1 MSALEA
7 LAPSYALI
15 ARATSPVRT
24 SDHLSDADSDAS
36 SDFDIDPDDFL
47 DFLDSESEPEEE
59 ATAPPEPKS
68 APGRRG
74 STALAQASELASD
87 EELRGL
93 IEKKLSFHGLEPE
106 RMKSKKVRKA
116 INTVVAASNR
126 RQSLRRG
133 SSAKTLLSERS
144 DVAAACSKDQGRSHQ
159 TRYVWERLRRC
170 TQACASVLMSG
181 SSLAPPPRLSSD
193 AVVRGIIEG
202 VGPSRDLLL
211 VRSLSDDHTVSASE
225 LYLTAAAASDGDGD
239 GVKPPRMNELTILL
253 HQQLYLYPS
262 SPSGIPLLG
271 LEGEEE
277 EVVEEVKVMKKYVSR
292 PIDHA
297 SCVRFSRGRGQGG
310 DGKQWNKTVAAQKVL
325 YYLLISFS

>member
-133 SSAKTLLSERS
+133 SSAKTEAGRLDSKLGGFAASTVYRQLNHQLNQVI
-144 DVAAACSKDQGRSHQ
+144 VAASK
-159 TRYVWERLRRC
+159 C
-170 TQACASVLMSG
+170 
-181 SSLAPPPRLSSD
+181 
-193 AVVRGIIEG
+193 
-202 VGPSRDLLL
+202 
-211 VRSLSDDHTVSASE
+211 DDHHFIRCI
-225 LYLTAAAASDGDGD
+225 
-239 GVKPPRMNELTILL
+239 KPNHLFRPFEVTQPLVL
-253 HQQLYLYPS
+253 QQLRAS
-262 SPSGIPLLG
+262 SVI
-271 LEGEEE
+271 EA
-277 EVVEEVKVMKKYVSR
+277 VKLFASR
-292 PIDHA
+292 KP
-297 SCVRFSRGRGQGG
+297 
-310 DGKQWNKTVAAQKVL
+310 AAQKMVL
-325 YYLLISFS
+325 ENASDAMARFIAMLIKAQGEVVVVESAAMRELRETEEEDAKVD